1 MASVLFAL
9 EAWSTMVTAAVAQ
22 QEKLPK
28 DHYAL
33 VNAKTMSSS
42 IKTETVTL
50 VVPMRLF
57 PEVNAPAKQDI
68 TEMNVESAL
77 SHAQLVNSSSKEP
90 VLAALLTPSITL
102 PLTDAHAPT
111 DSTWI
116 HMVFAKDS
124 PSSQSPATMDNTS
137 TPIMD
142 ALLAVLSARPAE
154 ELINASPALK
164 MDSQLTHKD
173 FAFLPA
179 VMESSLLLRPVIL
192 EEAHQMDALAA
203 ESFLDMLAMDNH
215 QFAD

>member
-1 MASVLFAL
+1 MVSVLFAL
-9 EAWSTMVTAAVAQ
+9 EVWSTMVTAVAAQ

-33 VNAKTMSSS
+33 VNARTMSSS
-42 IKTETVTL
+42 IETETVTL
-50 VVPMRLF
+50 VVLMKPF
-57 PEVNAPAKQDI
+57 PEVNAPVKQD
-68 TEMNVESAL
+68 TPEMNVESAL

-102 PLTDAHAPT
+102 PLTDAHVPT
-111 DSTWI
+111 DSTWT
-116 HMVFAKDS
+116 HTVFAKDS
-124 PSSQSPATMDNTS
+124 PSGQSPATMDNTS

-142 ALLAVLSARPAE
+142 ALLAVLSARPVE
-154 ELINASPALK
+154 DQINASPALE
-164 MDSQLTHKD
+164 MASQLTHKD

-203 ESFLDMLAMDNH
+203 ESFLDMPAMVNH

>member
-1 MASVLFAL
+1 MVSVLFAL
-9 EAWSTMVTAAVAQ
+9 EVWSTMVTAVAAQ

-33 VNAKTMSSS
+33 VNARTMSSS
-42 IKTETVTL
+42 IETETVTL
-50 VVPMRLF
+50 VVLMKPF
-57 PEVNAPAKQDI
+57 PEVNAPVKQD
-68 TEMNVESAL
+68 TPEMNVESAL
-77 SHAQLVNSSSKEP
+77 SHAQLVNSFSKEP

-102 PLTDAHAPT
+102 PLTDAHVPT
-111 DSTWI
+111 DSTWT
-116 HMVFAKDS
+116 HTVFAKDS
-124 PSSQSPATMDNTS
+124 PSGQSPATMDNTS

-142 ALLAVLSARPAE
+142 ALLAVLSARPVE
-154 ELINASPALK
+154 DQINASPALE
-164 MDSQLTHKD
+164 MASQLTHKD

-203 ESFLDMLAMDNH
+203 ESFLDMPAMVNH

>member
-1 MASVLFAL
+1 MVFVLFAL
-9 EAWSTMVTAAVAQ
+9 EVWSTMVTAVAAQ

-33 VNAKTMSSS
+33 VNARTMSSS
-42 IKTETVTL
+42 IETETVTL
-50 VVPMRLF
+50 VVLMKPF
-57 PEVNAPAKQDI
+57 PEVNAPAKQD
-68 TEMNVESAL
+68 TPEMNVESAL

-90 VLAALLTPSITL
+90 VLAALLTPYITL
-102 PLTDAHAPT
+102 PLTDVHAPT
-111 DSTWI
+111 DSTWT
-116 HMVFAKDS
+116 HTVFAKDS

-154 ELINASPALK
+154 DQINASPALK
-164 MDSQLTHKD
+164 MVSQLTHKD
-173 FAFLPA
+173 YAFLPV
-179 VMESSLLLRPVIL
+179 VMESSLLLRPAIL

-203 ESFLDMLAMDNH
+203 ESFLDMPAMVNH

>member
-1 MASVLFAL
+1 MVFVLFAL
-9 EAWSTMVTAAVAQ
+9 EVWSTMVTAVAAQ

-33 VNAKTMSSS
+33 VNARTMSSS
-42 IKTETVTL
+42 IETETVTL
-50 VVPMRLF
+50 VVLMKPF
-57 PEVNAPAKQDI
+57 PEVNAPVKQD
-68 TEMNVESAL
+68 TPEMNVESAL

-102 PLTDAHAPT
+102 PLTDAHVPT
-111 DSTWI
+111 DSTWT
-116 HMVFAKDS
+116 HTVFAKDS
-124 PSSQSPATMDNTS
+124 PSGQSPATMDNTS

-142 ALLAVLSARPAE
+142 ALLAVLSARPVE
-154 ELINASPALK
+154 DQINASPALE
-164 MDSQLTHKD
+164 MASQLTHKD

-203 ESFLDMLAMDNH
+203 ESFLDMPAMVNH

>member
-9 EAWSTMVTAAVAQ
+9 AAWSTMVTVVVAQ

-42 IKTETVTL
+42 IETETVTL
-50 VVPMRLF
+50 VVPMKLF
-57 PEVNAPAKQDI
+57 PEVNAPAKQD
-68 TEMNVESAL
+68 TPEMNVESAL

-90 VLAALLTPSITL
+90 VLAALLTPSITP

-111 DSTWI
+111 DSTWT
-116 HMVFAKDS
+116 HTVFAKDS
-124 PSSQSPATMDNTS
+124 PSGQSPATMDNTS

-142 ALLAVLSARPAE
+142 ALLAVLNARPAE
-154 ELINASPALK
+154 DQINASPAPETAF
-164 MDSQLTHKD
+164 QLTHKD

-179 VMESSLLLRPVIL
+179 AMESSSLLRPAIL

-203 ESFLDMLAMDNH
+203 ESFLGMLAMDNH

>member
-1 MASVLFAL
+1 MVFVLFAL
-9 EAWSTMVTAAVAQ
+9 EVWSTMVTAVAAQ

-33 VNAKTMSSS
+33 VNARTMSSS
-42 IKTETVTL
+42 IETETVTL
-50 VVPMRLF
+50 VVLMKPF
-57 PEVNAPAKQDI
+57 PEVNAPVKQD
-68 TEMNVESAL
+68 TPEMNVESAL
-77 SHAQLVNSSSKEP
+77 SHAQLVNSFSKEP

-102 PLTDAHAPT
+102 PLTDAHVPT
-111 DSTWI
+111 DSTWT
-116 HMVFAKDS
+116 HTVFAKDS
-124 PSSQSPATMDNTS
+124 PSGQSPATMDNTS

-142 ALLAVLSARPAE
+142 ALLAVLSARPVE
-154 ELINASPALK
+154 DQINASPALE
-164 MDSQLTHKD
+164 MASQLTHKD

-203 ESFLDMLAMDNH
+203 ESFLDMPAMVNH